1 MKKFVALLAKEKRPR
16 MNGKITLT
24 FFQLY
29 ILYKKNY
36 DNSFSILYSLTSLNN
51 QFCYKLQI
59 FELVNK

>member
-29 ILYKKNY
+29 ILYKENY

-51 QFCYKLQI
+51 DTSVLLQVI
-59 FELVNK
+59 NI